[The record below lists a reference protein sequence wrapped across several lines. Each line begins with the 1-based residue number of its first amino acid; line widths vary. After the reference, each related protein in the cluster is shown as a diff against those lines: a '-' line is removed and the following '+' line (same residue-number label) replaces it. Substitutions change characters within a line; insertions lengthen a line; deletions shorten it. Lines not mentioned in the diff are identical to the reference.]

1 VIRLFKKILDG
12 LLGYIAEK
20 KLSVKGL
27 KYPII
32 GRTSSPHQIHVCL
45 LHFDARIFESSKDLL
60 NFIYRNTRDSLY
72 RIDLLILPPSFGT
85 SLLGV
90 VPFLGK
96 HFYFESGAK
105 YVERFQELLS
115 ERFINLMKW
124 FSKELGITIIS
135 GGVDTKE
142 KTIVQVYDRGDL
154 LYNRDVSREKP
165 AVIELNDYKLAVL
178 NEKDAK
184 DFRTIRGFMD
194 EGVYVYVVYSKRSY
208 ENLWE
213 DKLDIWARSQS
224 LGVYGIKSSLSGRI
238 FGKVYRGRSTITA
251 PIPLTP
257 NLDGY
262 LARSDVVGTAKL
274 TAILDISKLVSYL
287 KNYEN
292 GYERYW
298 KLLKQRK

>member
-1 VIRLFKKILDG
+1 MELLKRILDG
-12 LLGYIAEK
+12 FLGYIAER
-20 KLSVKGL
+20 KLTIKGL
-27 KYPII
+27 KYPAIKRI
-32 GRTSSPHQIHVCL
+32 TTFHRIHVCL
-45 LHFDARIFESSKDLL
+45 LHFDARIFESSRDLL
-60 NFIYRNTRDSLY
+60 NFIYRSIRNSLFQ
-72 RIDLLILPPSFGT
+72 IDLLVLPPSFGT
-85 SLLGV
+85 SLLGAI
-90 VPFLGK
+90 PFLNK
-96 HFYFESGAK
+96 HFYFESGTM

-115 ERFINLMKW
+115 ERFINMMKW
-124 FSKELGITIIS
+124 FSKELGISIVS
-135 GGVDTKE
+135 GGVDTESKM
-142 KTIVQVYDRGDL
+142 TVQVYNRGDL
-154 LYNRDVSREKP
+154 LYNRDILREEP
-165 AVIELNDYKLAVL
+165 EVMELDGYKLVVL
-178 NEKDAK
+178 NEEEAK
-184 DFRTIRGFMD
+184 DFRTIRHFM
-194 EGVYVYVVYSKRSY
+194 EREVYIYIVYSKKSN

-238 FGKVYRGRSTITA
+238 FGKVYRGRSVITA

-262 LARSDVVGTAKL
+262 LARSDLMGAAKL